1 MASEPRIAVSLTSIE
16 WFAVRASLLMAAHTT
31 EDISYREIE
40 VSIDNQLPIDEEQLS
55 ILSLLQCVDSQF
67 PDFFCV
73 DGDGYTGLAN

>member
-40 VSIDNQLPIDEEQLS
+40 VSIDNQLPIDEE
-55 ILSLLQCVDSQF
+55 
-67 PDFFCV
+67 
-73 DGDGYTGLAN
+73 